1 MGARDFTA
9 TGSTDTLERPSRA
22 GESVARGRAGSR
34 VKPSGRSA
42 ARTTTKRPT
51 RTGHPV
57 KPHVPHTKPR
67 GRLGSQQVVTVR
79 GRRVAAPAD
88 AAKRRFSVVSS
99 VGLPLLI
106 VGVIIAM
113 VLSGLATSQS
123 FVIEKLQSQ
132 ERDLKS
138 SVETLN
144 RDLEQRRSS
153 AELAQNAADQGM
165 LVASEPG
172 IVDVAADGKANTRRE
187 FDPEK
192 NAKVIDVN
200 SENAPAG
207 RASSDKKATAE
218 ISDALTAT
226 PGGSRNAGQR
236 PSAAPAQQ
244 GQAGQSAPPAHAQ
257 IDNVAPYQPNV
268 ASNF

>member
-57 KPHVPHTKPR
+57 KPHVPHTK
-67 GRLGSQQVVTVR
+67 SR